1 MSPASLASSVEWA
14 QSALMEIE
22 HLAATEA
29 KVLDKQAYTNPAVC
43 DTTDGPDQHN
53 SATDTSDACDATD
66 AYAQPALSVSDILEI
81 QRLREMEGLQ
91 GGEQDSSDAFALES
105 AAPSLREAQGVA
117 ACEAGRRKV
126 GVEEE
131 VLLSLQGAQQ
141 ALCSQLQHL
150 RSCLKKKCEMMQS
163 YQNKLAPHKGLQG
176 ISQQLISSLETMQ
189 AKLKRQV
196 SLLSLFIL
204 FSVSLYSL
212 FSLISV
218 ALQSLVHL
226 SRNAPRAHRQR
237 KISSERST
245 HGHACRAV
253 S

>member
-1 MSPASLASSVEWA
+1 MPLDILVHTLPCAQADDMSPASLASSVEWA

-29 KVLDKQAYTNPAVC
+29 KVLDKEAYTNPAVC
-43 DTTDGPDQHN
+43 DTADGPDQHA
-53 SATDTSDACDATD
+53 SATDTSDACDAFD
-66 AYAQPALSVSDILEI
+66 AAGAYAHPALSGSDLAEI
-81 QRLREMEGLQ
+81 QRLREMEGLV
-91 GGEQDSSDAFALES
+91 GGEQEACDGLARAS
-105 AAPSLREAQGVA
+105 AVAGLVAPPHLLREAQGVA
-117 ACEAGRRKV
+117 ACEAGRRGV

-150 RSCLKKKCEMMQS
+150 RSCLKQKCDAMQS
-163 YQNKLAPHKGLQG
+163 YHLSTHKGLQG

-196 SLLSLFIL
+196 SLLSLL
-204 FSVSLYSL
+204 SLL
-212 FSLISV
+212 
-218 ALQSLVHL
+218 
-226 SRNAPRAHRQR
+226 RQR
-237 KISSERST
+237 KISGERCT
-245 HGHACRAV
+245 HAHACRAL